1 MAVNRFGLEQALM
14 ACWSTKEDL
23 ELLYER
29 AMEEGPSC
37 EDLANALL
45 GAMTLHDMR
54 CERAFRIFEE
64 MIAAGGFRDEYV

>member
-1 MAVNRFGLEQALM
+1 MAVNRFSLEQALTV
-14 ACWSTKEDL
+14 CWSTKEDL

-29 AMEEGPSC
+29 ATEAGPSC

-45 GAMTLHDMR
+45 GVMTLHDMR

-64 MIAAGGFRDEYV
+64 MIATGGFRD